1 MIRNSFCLKTDQIKM
16 LSGPSTTAS
25 YNQFLKTKMRYGM
38 ITLKKDSEKKK
49 TGRKMSSG
57 DHTLTF

>member
-1 MIRNSFCLKTDQIKM
+1 M